1 VSSFSIKSI
10 VVAQPGYVVTVE
22 DGVRDTNI
30 EMTRVDVALIAWAVV
45 TDNETGRDS
54 IEPVFLDEYGVP
66 VVFSQWEQDQ
76 KAQNKKADPSYEV
89 HAPDE
94 IDI

>member
-1 VSSFSIKSI
+1 MSSFSIKSL
-10 VVAQPGYVVTVE
+10 VVAQPGYVVTIE
-22 DGVRDTNI
+22 DGVRDADV
-30 EMTRVDVALIAWAVV
+30 EMTRIDEQLIAWAVV
-45 TDNETGRDS
+45 TDNETGHDS
-54 IEPVFLDEYGVP
+54 IEPVFLDEYNVP